1 MGGAGCGKL
10 GLVLV
15 DRAMLSKS
23 LIQLSADRWGSLLVV
38 WPEQQQQHTNNYT
51 YSLYNG
57 ENTELG
63 FKNPV

>member
-1 MGGAGCGKL
+1 MGKL

-23 LIQLSADRWGSLLVV
+23 LIQLSADRWGSLLVA
-38 WPEQQQQHTNNYT
+38 WPEQQQQYTNNYI

>member
-1 MGGAGCGKL
+1 MGKP

-23 LIQLSADRWGSLLVV
+23 LIQLSDDRWGSLLVV
-38 WPEQQQQHTNNYT
+38 WPEQQQQYTNNFI

>member
-1 MGGAGCGKL
+1 MGKL

-15 DRAMLSKS
+15 DKAMLSKS

-38 WPEQQQQHTNNYT
+38 WPEQQQYTNNYV
-51 YSLYNG
+51 YSLYND

>member
-1 MGGAGCGKL
+1 MGKP

-38 WPEQQQQHTNNYT
+38 WPEQQQQYTNNFI